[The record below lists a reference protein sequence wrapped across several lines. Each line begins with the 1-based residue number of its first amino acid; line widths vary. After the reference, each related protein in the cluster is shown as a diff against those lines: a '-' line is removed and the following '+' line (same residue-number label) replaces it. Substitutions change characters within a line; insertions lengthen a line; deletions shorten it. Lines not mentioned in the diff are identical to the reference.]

1 MKVSSDIYEFEN
13 FNTFAEINKTTD
25 ENSTPLKSSKIG
37 SENLVDEM
45 KLNEISIMVVLL
57 DSDRIMVV
65 GSKISANDH
74 KRYEEFREVLRNMI
88 WWGAQIWNHNSMF
101 LLN

>member
-1 MKVSSDIYEFEN
+1 LKVSSDIYEFEN
-13 FNTFAEINKTTD
+13 FNTFAEISKTTD

-88 WWGAQIWNHNSMF
+88 
-101 LLN
+101 

>member
-88 WWGAQIWNHNSMF
+88 
-101 LLN
+101 